1 MFSQLYLC
9 NGLVLARVPVFV
21 KVCGHMLDDPEELE
35 KMGRLWKGAKV
46 EIELA
51 PNLLRARWA
60 KLCWNMPFNGL
71 TTILGTLCSRVT
83 SRWISSN
90 RRGSLVI
97 SGVGRGVKH
106 VVGSS

>member
-1 MFSQLYLC
+1 
-9 NGLVLARVPVFV
+9 
-21 KVCGHMLDDPEELE
+21 MLDDPAELE

-71 TTILGTLCSRVT
+71 TTILGTTCSRVVLLGF
-83 SRWISSN
+83 SGMEEARW
-90 RRGSLVI
+90 LPAEWDKET
-97 SGVGRGVKH
+97 KH
-106 VVGSS
+106 CLGSS